1 MGTIAMIANA
11 LVVPELPDVESNV
24 ASVRARFPILAREIN
39 GHPLAYLDNAATSQ
53 KPLEVI
59 EAVDGFYRSRN
70 ANIHRSLHTLGE
82 EATADWEGAR
92 AKVARFIGARR
103 NEEVIFTRGTTESI
117 NLVASSWGEA
127 FLKEGDV
134 ILLTMMEHHSNIVP
148 WQLVAARRGASLV
161 YIQLEADGSIDLEK
175 VEASWNPRTRIVCAT
190 HMSNV
195 LGTINDIR
203 RLSEIAHAHGALL
216 LADAAQSAPHMRLDV
231 GALGCD
237 FLAFSGHK
245 LYAPMGIGVLWGR
258 EALLEAMPPYMG
270 GGDMIRSVGLETS
283 TYNDLPWKFEAGTPD
298 VGGAVGLSAA
308 IDFIGGLG
316 WDYIGRREASL
327 GRRALSVLG
336 EVRGLSLHGTARDRG
351 AVFSFSFADIHPH
364 DIAQFLDREGLA
376 VRAGHHCAQPLMR
389 LLKVPATTRA
399 SLAFWNTEEEV
410 ERLGAALE
418 AAKRFYL

>member
-1 MGTIAMIANA
+1 MGGIALMTEVPAAPRSVELDDRIAS
-11 LVVPELPDVESNV
+11 LRS
-24 ASVRARFPILAREIN
+24 RFPVLSREVN

-59 EAVDGFYRSRN
+59 EAMDAFYKSHN

-92 AKVARFIGARR
+92 AKVGAFIGARR
-103 NEEVIFTRGTTESI
+103 TEEVVFTRGTTESI
-117 NLVASSWGEA
+117 NLVASSWGDS

-134 ILLTMMEHHSNIVP
+134 ILLTLMEHHSNIVP
-148 WQLVAARRGASLV
+148 WQLAAARRGARLS
-161 YIQLEADGSIDLEK
+161 YIPLDADGGIDLER
-175 VEASWNPRTRIVCAT
+175 VESAWDPRTRIVCAT

-195 LGTINDIR
+195 LGTINDIP

-216 LADAAQSAPHMRLDV
+216 LADAAQSAPHMGLDV

-245 LYAPMGIGVLWGR
+245 TYAPMGIGVLWGR

-270 GGDMIRSVGLETS
+270 GGDMIRSVGLERS

-298 VGGAVGLSAA
+298 VGGAVGLAAA
-308 IDFIGGLG
+308 IDFIEGIG
-316 WDYIGRREASL
+316 WDYIGDRENDL
-327 GRRALSVLG
+327 GRKTLAVL
-336 EVRGLSLHGTARDRG
+336 EAVPGLVVHGKARERG

-364 DIAQFLDREGLA
+364 DIAQYLDREGIA

-389 LLKVPATTRA
+389 HLKVPATTRA
-399 SLAFWNTEEEV
+399 SLAFWNSEDEIL
-410 ERLGAALE
+410 RLGAALE
-418 AAKRFYL
+418 GARRFYL